1 MTFSAKDLDREHCAH
16 SCAPEEHFLNL
27 TNEQETELIDIISY
41 PWVNIKLT
49 IKLKERGDQLK

>member
-27 TNEQETELIDIISY
+27 TNEQETELIY
-41 PWVNIKLT
+41 
-49 IKLKERGDQLK
+49 